1 MIIEIRQPLCFTQI
15 GKKQNQEDSLYP
27 LLGMATAQSRFFLV
41 CDGVG
46 GSEHGEVAS
55 QTVSQTLGGYLE
67 EHLSQQQPL
76 TDELFNAA
84 LDAAYTALDKA
95 YDGAYKKMATTLTF
109 LGLSKGG
116 AFVAH
121 IGDSRVYHVRPGQ
134 GIVSVT
140 FDHSYVN
147 ELVASGKLTP
157 EEAKTYP
164 HKNIITRAM
173 QPLME
178 KRAVADIRHV
188 RNLCA
193 GDYFFLCC
201 DGVLER
207 LTEEKLVEIL
217 SSDKSDDE
225 KLTEI
230 RSICDEGT
238 RDNYS
243 CYLVPIDN
251 VTFESGD
258 VPTDD
263 SSSSDGISVVA
274 VTEDAYAAPPA
285 TPAAIAS
292 PASTIPAGPVT
303 GVHPQ
308 VMAGKKQSANKA
320 LIAAVVVLAIALVA
334 CAAFIFLGGD
344 KEKNEYRGNT
354 EQPMPTDGENNGGG
368 DEAYPVR
375 SDEEI
380 DVEDDGTV
388 TTSSRR
394 TSGNSEAE
402 RSKTKPEKPV
412 PAKEKIKQKKTKI
425 NGQTIDEATEG
436 GTGKREV
443 GGGLKEDVKS
453 ELKPGE
459 KPRTDKKKTDKKEDD
474 KGKAPGG
481 VAV

>member
-55 QTVSQTLGGYLE
+55 QTVSQTLGSYLE
-67 EHLSQQQPL
+67 EHLSREEPL
-76 TDELFNAA
+76 TDELFKSA
-84 LDAAYTALDKA
+84 LDAAYNALDKA

-140 FDHSYVN
+140 SDHSYVN
-147 ELVASGKLTP
+147 ELIASGKLTP

-173 QPLME
+173 QPFME

-207 LTEEKLVEIL
+207 LSEEKLVEVL

-230 RSICDEGT
+230 RSVCDEGT

-274 VTEDAYAAPPA
+274 VTEGEFTAPPA
-285 TPAAIAS
+285 APEATSPRAFTAPAAPVPGIPPS
-292 PASTIPAGPVT
+292 PTT
-303 GVHPQ
+303 
-308 VMAGKKQSANKA
+308 GKKQSANKG
-320 LIAAVVVLAIALVA
+320 LIAAVVVLALALIG
-334 CAAFIFLGGD
+334 CAAFIFMGGDKGKNEYKADTEQSMPSYGDGEAEGGEASPVESDEDVEANTSDTEAAESSRGTGSREAVSVKEKKKKHASTKVKKEEKRQKINSDAINNATDGDNVKRDIRGGLKEDTKSESKPGKKPKREEKKTD
-344 KEKNEYRGNT
+344 KEKNE
-354 EQPMPTDGENNGGG
+354 
-368 DEAYPVR
+368 
-375 SDEEI
+375 
-380 DVEDDGTV
+380 
-388 TTSSRR
+388 
-394 TSGNSEAE
+394 
-402 RSKTKPEKPV
+402 K
-412 PAKEKIKQKKTKI
+412 
-425 NGQTIDEATEG
+425 
-436 GTGKREV
+436 GKV
-443 GGGLKEDVKS
+443 
-453 ELKPGE
+453 PGE
-459 KPRTDKKKTDKKEDD
+459 
-474 KGKAPGG
+474 